1 MRLIQNGYATIAIDN
16 LGSGNSSHPDP
27 IAVVQMGLQTAIA
40 HEIITMIRAGTVPG
54 PIQGKKFSKVIV
66 SSHSPQT

>member
-1 MRLIQNGYATIAIDN
+1 MTPLQNGYATIALDN

-40 HEIITMIRAGTVPG
+40 HEIITMIRAGTVEG
-54 PIQGKKFSKVIV
+54 PMKGKKFSKVIV
-66 SSHSPQT
+66 SSHPPQV